1 MSLRFKLFFGNL
13 LTELLFQS
21 NLLLETDTKS
31 NCEVIEI
38 VKFVFNRFIIEFQT
52 DLKLYKFIEWK

>member
-13 LTELLFQS
+13 LTELLFKL
-21 NLLLETDTKS
+21 NLILETDTKS
-31 NCEVIEI
+31 NCEVIEIEI

-52 DLKLYKFIEWK
+52 DLKLY